1 MKING
6 IEFESVQFDCP
17 NCDLVNE
24 VEYRFVESNKSIQ
37 ARCKCGKWIGN
48 VKYDKRSKEQIR
60 RDEINQW
67 KEKRKMKGVPIHE
80 NQTSDHKNN
89 TMR

>member
-1 MKING
+1 MRLSIG
-6 IEFESVQFDCP
+6 
-17 NCDLVNE
+17 LL
-24 VEYRFVESNKSIQ
+24 SNKSIQ

-67 KEKRKMKGVPIHE
+67 KEKEKDERSAY
-80 NQTSDHKNN
+80 T
-89 TMR
+89 